1 MTDRGRPTL
10 YSKELEKE
18 ICIHA
23 LEGMSMRQIAKLP
36 GMPSFRTLLR
46 WTKRYPCF
54 GQTLRECLW
63 IGYTESAIDRPNER
77 HPDLVGYY

>member
-1 MTDRGRPTL
+1 MADRGRPTM

-23 LEGMSMRQIAKLP
+23 LEGMSMRQIAKQP

-46 WTKRYPCF
+46 WTRRYPEF
-54 GQTLRECLW
+54 RQTLRECLW
-63 IGYTESAIDRPNER
+63 IGRTDLVLDKIHKLY
-77 HPDLVGYY
+77 PDLVG

>member
-1 MTDRGRPTL
+1 MADRGRPTL

-46 WTKRYPCF
+46 WTKRYPGF
-54 GQTLRECLW
+54 QADAARVSLDW
-63 IGYTESAIDRPNER
+63 IQRCGHRQI
-77 HPDLVGYY
+77 

>member
-1 MTDRGRPTL
+1 MADRGRPTL

-23 LEGMSMRQIAKLP
+23 LEGMSIRQIAKLP

-46 WTKRYPCF
+46 WTKRYPGF

-63 IGYTESAIDRPNER
+63 IGHADLVIDRI
-77 HPDLVGYY
+77 HKLYPDLVGY

>member
-1 MTDRGRPTL
+1 MADRGRPTM

-23 LEGMSMRQIAKLP
+23 LEGMSMRQIAKQA

-46 WTKRYPCF
+46 WTRRYPEF
-54 GQTLRECLW
+54 RQTLRECLW
-63 IGYTESAIDRPNER
+63 IGHADLVLDRFNKQ
-77 HPDLVGYY
+77 HPDLVGY